1 VFEALMPGGFW
12 TGYSGCCDLVRPGR
26 ICRGVH
32 GVRAPKYRFRVLHGE
47 VRLRVRE
54 IIRHVCDERG
64 VTIIH
69 GSSCVTMS
77 ICLSK

>member
-1 VFEALMPGGFW
+1 M
-12 TGYSGCCDLVRPGR
+12 
-26 ICRGVH
+26 
-32 GVRAPKYRFRVLHGE
+32 LHGE

-69 GSSCVTMS
+69 GA
-77 ICLSK
+77 LA